1 MQCRNKRQG
10 DALSYSVAC
19 FRTFPHITHEIVGE
33 GFKPNWF
40 KNWWCIGL
48 LRIGGWSQGASFSR
62 DGSGLVVGNMNQK
75 NMQVFKNDNGKLTDT
90 GQTIDT
96 VGGSAAVRASTD
108 R

>member
-1 MQCRNKRQG
+1 MVVMYRLDGNTLTKVSE
-10 DALSYSVAC
+10 A
-19 FRTFPHITHEIVGE
+19 P
-33 GFKPNWF
+33 
-40 KNWWCIGL
+40 
-48 LRIGGWSQGASFSR
+48 IGGWSQGVSFSR
-62 DGSGLVVGNMNQK
+62 DGSALVVGNMNQK

>member
-1 MQCRNKRQG
+1 VS
-10 DALSYSVAC
+10 L
-19 FRTFPHITHEIVGE
+19 
-33 GFKPNWF
+33 
-40 KNWWCIGL
+40 
-48 LRIGGWSQGASFSR
+48 SR

-96 VGGSAAVRASTD
+96 VGGAAAVRASTD